1 MWGGGGGGGRISI
14 ESFQNQFKNLSS
26 QNEDQPHPELEQF
39 ISSFNLTDNSA
50 TFEELDSRISQTEI
64 SRACKQLNTRAC
76 KQLNTRA
83 CKQLNTNKPPS
94 MDNIL
99 YEYLTESIDLTVSSF
114 EIFFNYILETGDFLK
129 NWSKGLIISV
139 FKNGDQSDPSNFR
152 GIALISCFAK
162 LFIVILNNRL
172 KEWADNDS
180 VLTDAH
186 YGFRSGLGT
195 VD

>member
-1 MWGGGGGGGRISI
+1 MWGGGERISI

-39 ISSFNLTDNSA
+39 VSSFNLTDNSA
-50 TFEELDSRISQTEI
+50 TLEELDSRISQTEI
-64 SRACKQLNTRAC
+64 S
-76 KQLNTRA
+76 RA

-139 FKNGDQSDPSNFR
+139 FKNGDQSDPSNYR
-152 GIALISCFAK
+152 GKALISCFAK
-162 LFIVILNNRL
+162 LFTVILNNRL
-172 KEWADNDS
+172 KEWADNNS
-180 VLTDAH
+180 VLTDAQ